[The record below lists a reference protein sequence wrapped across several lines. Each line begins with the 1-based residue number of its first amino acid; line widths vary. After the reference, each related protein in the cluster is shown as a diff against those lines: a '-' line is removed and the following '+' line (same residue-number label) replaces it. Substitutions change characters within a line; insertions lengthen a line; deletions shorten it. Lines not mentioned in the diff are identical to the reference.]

1 MSLYSDLVEVLTPYA
16 NKIKGLAASDD
27 QIRADLSA
35 INTATSDDVGKALKV
50 KTVTNGKVTG
60 WEFGE
65 AGGADPDA
73 IGQAVEDWLDDHPEA
88 TTTVPDKS
96 LTINKMVTGTLGYV
110 TPEMYGAV
118 GDGTTND
125 TSAFSQAC
133 NSGKPVVLTEGK
145 TYKIDTVTVTSP
157 LIIIG
162 NFATVST
169 TSSDSVKSTITIR
182 ENAKTVVIGD
192 VNFTT
197 TLGVDTTG
205 AHGEAIPNRS
215 LRTCIASYG
224 VDKLSVINCTF
235 ENFDNGII
243 GITQSSDTVYASVPE
258 SLFVK
263 DTKIT
268 NCLMGISRHYKN
280 VVIDGCRIQV
290 DTNAQS
296 GEHCVYLLSDVLS
309 NAYITNTTLIT
320 DGSSAGACVN
330 IRPRNGEAGANLVD
344 GAYRID
350 GCTMIGDG
358 YVHVHGGGKCYVTS
372 CTLKTVNY
380 NTTAK
385 IRQFACPSSDD
396 SVIDVSGCSVNLEL
410 QDGLTER
417 VIYRGC
423 DIYSGRVFNTRF
435 ALYKA
440 YNCQFDN
447 IGINVAEGAEIVEC
461 VFSSTSGVAG
471 QYYVLVGSTITA
483 STIIGCTFKTGA
495 NVNMIAYNSSGV
507 CLLVAVISSLP
518 NGNNITGLTFYHKI
532 NPNEPENGGQDGFS
546 PIVEVTNITGGHRV
560 SITDATGTQTFDVMD
575 GTGGSGGYS
584 PWSSKKVC
592 VFGDSIG
599 AGHNNNN
606 YSFVDI
612 LRERGF
618 FASVHKNCV
627 AGTTTSTLH
636 ARLIE
641 SEAEIAGA
649 DIIYCEYEY
658 NDITGLINGNLT
670 PTTLVSS
677 LDTAI
682 NYIRA
687 RNATC
692 QIVWMPLTISH
703 FDKVGADNVSYF
715 KTWAETMYPAFAE
728 RGINLLPVYD
738 EAAAGHASI
747 DGKHPNTAGHRL
759 IAEHVMQLPLGTS
772 NYSTIIS
779 DEQGGGSSDQL
790 VTVLYDGNATINTYQ
805 GSNYILLN
813 GISDV
818 PAVGDSYRVT
828 WGSTP
833 TMLIAKATTVS
844 GTDYVVIGNPVVVGG
859 TDDDSGLTYVA
870 YKSNA
875 TQLQFITTDPTGSIQ
890 LKVEKYSVSEAT
902 TTSAGLMTAEDKQHL
917 DAVYTDYSDMLA
929 LI

>member
-1 MSLYSDLVEVLTPYA
+1 MSLYSDLVEVLIPYA
-16 NKIKGLAASDD
+16 NKIKGIISTVGDLNGLETTDKSSIVAAINEAAQSGGTEIIIDD
-27 QIRADLSA
+27 TLTQSGQAADAKATGDAIGQLSADLSA

-50 KTVTNGKVTG
+50 KTVTNGKVAE

-73 IGQAVEDWLDDHPEA
+73 IGQAVEDWLDAHPEA

-118 GDGTTND
+118 GDGTSDD

-145 TYKIDTVTVTSP
+145 TYKIDTVTVISP

-205 AHGEAIPNRS
+205 AHGEAILNRS

-380 NTTAK
+380 NTTAR

-423 DIYSGRVFNTRF
+423 DIYSGMVFNTRF

-447 IGINVAEGAEIVEC
+447 IGINVAEGAEIVGC

-471 QYYVLVGSTITA
+471 NYYVLVGSTITA
-483 STIIGCTFKTGA
+483 STIIGCTFKTGTD
-495 NVNMIAYNSSGV
+495 VNMIAYNSSGV
-507 CLLVAVISSLP
+507 CLLVAIISSLP

-575 GTGGSGGYS
+575 GTGGGGGS
-584 PWSSKKVC
+584 SSEWSTKKVLF
-592 VFGDSIG
+592 FGDSIG
-599 AGHNNNN
+599 AGYNNNN
-606 YSFVDI
+606 YSFVDV
-612 LRERGF
+612 LQERGF
-618 FASVHKNCV
+618 FASVHKNCI

-641 SEAEIAGA
+641 SESQIADA
-649 DIIYCEYEY
+649 DIIYCEYQY
-658 NDITGLINGNLT
+658 NDIVGLVGGSLT
-670 PTTLVSS
+670 TNALLSALTT
-677 LDTAI
+677 AY
-682 NYIRA
+682 NYIRQ

-703 FDKVGADNVSYF
+703 FDKVGLTNASYF
-715 KTWAETMYPAFAE
+715 VEWSEAMYPAFAE
-728 RGINLLPVYD
+728 RGISLLPVYD
-738 EAAAGHASI
+738 DMVAAHAVS
-747 DGKHPNTAGHRL
+747 DGKHPNTVGHNL
-759 IAEHVMQLPLGTS
+759 IADHIMQMPLGTS
-772 NYSTIIS
+772 NY
-779 DEQGGGSSDQL
+779 
-790 VTVLYDGNATINTYQ
+790 NT
-805 GSNYILLN
+805 
-813 GISDV
+813 
-818 PAVGDSYRVT
+818 AV
-828 WGSTP
+828 
-833 TMLIAKATTVS
+833 
-844 GTDYVVIGNPVVVGG
+844 
-859 TDDDSGLTYVA
+859 
-870 YKSNA
+870 
-875 TQLQFITTDPTGSIQ
+875 F
-890 LKVEKYSVSEAT
+890 
-902 TTSAGLMTAEDKQHL
+902 TSADKQHL
-917 DAVYTDYSDMLA
+917 DAVYSDYSAA
-929 LI
+929 LIALGV